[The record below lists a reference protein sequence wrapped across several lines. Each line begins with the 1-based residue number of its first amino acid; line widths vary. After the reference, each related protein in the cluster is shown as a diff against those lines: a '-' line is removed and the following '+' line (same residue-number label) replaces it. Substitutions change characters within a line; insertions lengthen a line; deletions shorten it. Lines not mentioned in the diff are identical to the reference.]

1 MKKDLTKIIF
11 LLLILSGLCGGIYYA
26 YKKDYFSSKN
36 TLKKKKEDNNQDI
49 KDNNTSEK
57 IDNNKQNEE
66 NKEATNSTEKEDNTP
81 SETKQKEEKKKEEK
95 KIVEDTTNK
104 EVKKEE
110 VTRTKYYKEIKC
122 SYRTVLEGDQI
133 EYIYTGRFPAYI
145 EIDFNPATNMEESII
160 EIYYNLTDYTSLS
173 KEEREIVNKVLEGI
187 KIEYEGYNGDYELL
201 GNVAKYK
208 FTGNTSSFINNMEG
222 YNLKEVTYDSYLN
235 FFERN
240 GINCNQS

>member
-81 SETKQKEEKKKEEK
+81 SETKQ
-95 KIVEDTTNK
+95 
-104 EVKKEE
+104 KEE